1 MIYYILITYSSGAF
15 NTQIDYILA
24 RNKDMKLGKDVKAM
38 HSKEVVSQHYIVVSD
53 VKINP
58 CKVEKQLF
66 ILKRWVLE
74 IEWTWC

>member
-1 MIYYILITYSSGAF
+1 
-15 NTQIDYILA
+15 
-24 RNKDMKLGKDVKAM
+24 MKLGKDVKAM
-38 HSKEVVSQHYIVVSD
+38 HSEEVVSQHYIVVSD

-74 IEWTWC
+74 IE

>member
-1 MIYYILITYSSGAF
+1 
-15 NTQIDYILA
+15 
-24 RNKDMKLGKDVKAM
+24 MKLGKDVKAM

-53 VKINP
+53 LKINP

-74 IEWTWC
+74 IE